1 MVDFSTIWMYLIFSL
16 SIAVMLWRPKGIN
29 ETIPIVI
36 GATMIVLLGYVSM
49 EDLKNILSI
58 VSGPSLTI
66 LSTIMMSIVLESIGF
81 FKWIAHNII
90 IKSKNS
96 GIRLYLYT
104 NLLCF
109 LMTMLFNND
118 GSILITTPIIIHI
131 IRFLSLKPH
140 QYLPYLISGALV
152 ATASS
157 APIAV
162 SNISNLIALK
172 IVGLDLNSYVKIM
185 FVPSMCGIV
194 AMNLILYWLF
204 RNHIPKQLGLTVF
217 NGRISNIFTHPLNP
231 SAEAEVDK
239 NLFKI
244 CIAVVVVTRGAFFV
258 LSPFG
263 IPMEFIGLF
272 GALIL
277 MMIRWLKRRIGFQDI
292 LKSTPWHIL
301 IFAFSM
307 YVLVYGLKNAGL
319 NTLIIS
325 TFKENI
331 EFDTFHATMTMGL
344 LTTVFSNIFNNL
356 PAVMIGTLAIT
367 EMELDTAVMQV
378 AYLAN
383 IIGSDIGSLLT
394 PIGTL
399 ATLIWMF
406 ILKKYQIKVTW
417 GKYISIT
424 ILVVPAALMVSLFS
438 LYLWILLIL

>member
-1 MVDFSTIWMYLIFSL
+1 
-16 SIAVMLWRPKGIN
+16 MLWRPKGIN
-29 ETIPIVI
+29 ETIPVAI
-36 GATMIVLLGYVSM
+36 GATMIVLLGYVSI

-185 FVPSMCGIV
+185 FVPSMVGIF
-194 AMNLILYWLF
+194 AMSLLLYWIF
-204 RNHIPKQLGLTVF
+204 RNNIPKQLGLMTF
-217 NGRISNIFTHPLNP
+217 NGRMSNIFTHPLNP

-263 IPMEFIGLF
+263 IPLEFIGLF
-272 GALIL
+272 GALVL
-277 MMIRWLKRRIGFQDI
+277 MMIRWFKKRVGFQDV

-331 EFDTFHATMTMGL
+331 QLDTFHATMTMGL

-367 EMELDTAVMQV
+367 EMDLDTAVMQV

-406 ILKKYQIKVTW
+406 ILKKYHIKVTW

-424 ILVVPAALMVSLFS
+424 ILVVPVALMVSLFS